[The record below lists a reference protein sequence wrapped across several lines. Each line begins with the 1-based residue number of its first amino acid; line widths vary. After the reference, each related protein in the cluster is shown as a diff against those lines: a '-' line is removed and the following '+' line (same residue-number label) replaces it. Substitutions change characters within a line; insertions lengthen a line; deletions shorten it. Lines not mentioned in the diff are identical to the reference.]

1 MNARPNSET
10 PDRSAI
16 ASAFWRRNLIAWV
29 AVLLLV
35 MLTLWL
41 AYLPLGRLN
50 LPLALLIAVTK
61 TAIVAVVFMRLGEAT
76 GLIRLA
82 ASIGF
87 LWIAI
92 MFGLTFAD
100 LVSRSN

>member
-1 MNARPNSET
+1 MNAAPSSERPA
-10 PDRSAI
+10 RSAI
-16 ASAFWRRNLIAWV
+16 VRAFWRRNLSAWI

-35 MLTLWL
+35 LLTLWL
-41 AYLPLGRLN
+41 AYLPLGSLN
-50 LPLALLIAVTK
+50 LPVALLIAAAK
-61 TAIVAVVFMRLGEAT
+61 TAIVAVVFMRLREASGST
-76 GLIRLA
+76 RLI